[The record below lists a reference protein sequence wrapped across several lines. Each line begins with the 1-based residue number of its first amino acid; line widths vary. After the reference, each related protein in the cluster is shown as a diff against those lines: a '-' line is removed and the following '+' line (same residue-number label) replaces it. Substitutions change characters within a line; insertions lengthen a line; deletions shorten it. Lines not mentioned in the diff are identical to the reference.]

1 MTNLSNTGTEHL
13 APASARPLLILL
25 VEDDLTSRM
34 LLQPVLGRYGTCHV
48 ASDGHEALKAVR
60 AASEQSTSYDLIC
73 MDIMMPGMDGRET
86 LRQLRAIEQ
95 ARGIRSQNGAKVIM
109 TTSIDDMKEVMRCFQ
124 DHCDGYLVKPVSIPK
139 LLDLMEDCSL
149 LPVKVS

>member
-1 MTNLSNTGTEHL
+1 MSNVSRTEYL
-13 APASARPLLILL
+13 ASEAARPLLILL

-48 ASDGHEALKAVR
+48 ASDGLEAIKAVR
-60 AASEQSTSYDLIC
+60 DASEKSQSYDLIC

-86 LRQLRAIEQ
+86 LRQVRSIEHE
-95 ARGIRSQNGAKVIM
+95 RGIRSHQGAKVIM
-109 TTSIDDMKEVMRCFQ
+109 TTSVDDMKEVMRCFQ

-149 LPVKVS
+149 IHT